1 MLEES
6 SKHLR
11 KDKHIS
17 RSSCCCLSQ
26 LSQLSQLALDSGLWT
41 LGAER
46 RTPC

>member
-26 LSQLSQLALDSGLWT
+26 LSQLALDSGLWT
-41 LGAER
+41 LDAGR